1 MDKQQLR
8 EQLEQ
13 LHAEL
18 AQVKTLDST
27 EAEMLQHLARDI
39 REVLEREEN
48 QAQHYSG
55 LGERLKESVARL
67 EASHPLAT
75 ERMRQ
80 VIDQLAYLGI

>member
-18 AQVKTLDST
+18 AQVETLDSA
-27 EAEMLQHLARDI
+27 EAEMLKHLASDI
-39 REVLEREEN
+39 REILEREEN
-48 QAQHYSG
+48 HPQHYSG
-55 LGERLKESVARL
+55 LGERLKEATARL
-67 EASHPLAT
+67 EASHPRAT
-75 ERMRQ
+75 NVMRQ

>member
-18 AQVKTLDST
+18 AQVKTLDSA
-27 EAEMLQHLARDI
+27 EAEMLKHLAGDI
-39 REVLEREEN
+39 REILEREED
-48 QAQHYSG
+48 QPQHYSG
-55 LGERLKESVARL
+55 LGERLKEAIARL
-67 EASHPLAT
+67 EASHPRTT
-75 ERMRQ
+75 EVMRQ

>member
-18 AQVKTLDST
+18 AQVKTLDSS
-27 EAEMLQHLARDI
+27 EAEMLQHLAEDI

-48 QAQHYSG
+48 QPRHYTG
-55 LGERLKESVARL
+55 LGDRLKEGVARL
-67 EASHPLAT
+67 EASHPRAT
-75 ERMRQ
+75 QAMRQ
-80 VIDQLAYLGI
+80 AIDELAYLGI